1 MELGQQFD
9 RAQESALDAAAK
21 EGVDFMT
28 GDESIGQKE
37 DMRPDPENSK
47 LVRQGRMRAADGV
60 DISTPKTIKA
70 NTYAQS
76 AAFLRG
82 YDEIRWDS

>member
-1 MELGQQFD
+1 MELGQKFD

-28 GDESIGQKE
+28 GDESVGQKE

-70 NTYAQS
+70 NTWSASPSYLAGYA
-76 AAFLRG
+76 G
-82 YDEIRWDS
+82 IKWDA